1 MKNPKKPT
9 VRQRKLIESYRNY
22 NSDNWLINKDTS
34 SEMHI
39 IHRKTET
46 KKFYINKN
54 RGFISPTLMQPL
66 EVASPHQKC
75 RAWIFFRKE
84 VRTWTENQYRRF
96 L

>member
-39 IHRKTET
+39 IHRK
-46 KKFYINKN
+46 KRNKES
-54 RGFISPTLMQPL
+54 FT
-66 EVASPHQKC
+66 
-75 RAWIFFRKE
+75 
-84 VRTWTENQYRRF
+84 
-96 L
+96 